1 MNIDPNSNRLLNE
14 FTTNQDLLTYSEAA
28 RRLGCSDRTVWEL
41 VRRGELPAV
50 KYLRNVR
57 IDPHD
62 LETFIENHKKSRIL
76 SPI

>member
-1 MNIDPNSNRLLNE
+1 MNIHPNSNRQSNE
-14 FTTNQDLLTYSEAA
+14 STTNQGLLTYCEAA
-28 RRLGCSDRTVWEL
+28 RRLGCSERTVWEL

-62 LETFIENHKKSRIL
+62 LETFIENHKKSQNL
-76 SPI
+76 SRE